1 MRNEVF
7 GTCPVCGNQLLATRL
22 TCTRCHTEITGEF
35 ALSRFSYLNRDELQF
50 VETFLRVQGNIKEM
64 EKEFNISY
72 PTVKKML
79 DTIITKMGFPVKQEA
94 EPAVRADD
102 VLSRLQQGEISAE
115 EAIALLKK

>member
-1 MRNEVF
+1 MPGLRQSAACDTF
-7 GTCPVCGNQLLATRL
+7 DLYPLSYGDYRRVCLIPFQL
-22 TCTRCHTEITGEF
+22 
-35 ALSRFSYLNRDELQF
+35 SNRDELQF
-50 VETFLRVQGNIKEM
+50 VETFIRVQGNIKEM

>member
-1 MRNEVF
+1 MPTLSAMF
-7 GTCPVCGNQLLATRL
+7 RL
-22 TCTRCHTEITGEF
+22 ID
-35 ALSRFSYLNRDELQF
+35 SY
-50 VETFLRVQGNIKEM
+50 
-64 EKEFNISY
+64 SAS
-72 PTVKKML
+72 VKKML

>member
-22 TCTRCHTEITGEF
+22 ICTRCHTEITGEF

-50 VETFLRVQGNIKEM
+50 VETFIRVQGNIKEM

>member
-1 MRNEVF
+1 M
-7 GTCPVCGNQLLATRL
+7 

-50 VETFLRVQGNIKEM
+50 VETFIRVQGNIKEM

>member
-22 TCTRCHTEITGEF
+22 TCTRYHTEITGEF

-50 VETFLRVQGNIKEM
+50 VETFIRVQGNIKEM

>member
-1 MRNEVF
+1 MLFRS
-7 GTCPVCGNQLLATRL
+7 
-22 TCTRCHTEITGEF
+22 I
-35 ALSRFSYLNRDELQF
+35 
-50 VETFLRVQGNIKEM
+50 RVQGNIKEM

>member
-7 GTCPVCGNQLLATRL
+7 GTCPVCGHQLLATRL
-22 TCTRCHTEITGEF
+22 TCSCCHTEITGEF

-50 VETFLRVQGNIKEM
+50 VDTFIRVQGNIKEM

-79 DTIITKMGFPVKQEA
+79 ESIIQKMGFSSAQKE
-94 EPAVRADD
+94 EPAADAED
-102 VLSRLQQGEISAE
+102 ILTQLQQGRISAD

>member
-22 TCTRCHTEITGEF
+22 TCSRCHTEITGEF

-50 VETFLRVQGNIKEM
+50 VETFIRVQGNIKEM
-64 EKEFNISY
+64 EKEFEISY

-79 DTIITKMGFPVKQEA
+79 ENIIQKMGFTVSKTESNASA
-94 EPAVRADD
+94 ED
-102 VLSRLQQGEISAE
+102 VLSQLKAGKISAD
-115 EAIALLKK
+115 EAVALLRK

>member
-1 MRNEVF
+1 MRQPAACDTFNLYSLSY
-7 GTCPVCGNQLLATRL
+7 GDYRRVC
-22 TCTRCHTEITGEF
+22 
-35 ALSRFSYLNRDELQF
+35 LSRFSYLNRDELQF
-50 VETFLRVQGNIKEM
+50 VETFIRVQGNIKEM

-79 DTIITKMGFPVKQEA
+79 DMIITKMGFPVRQE
-94 EPAVRADD
+94 EKSAVCADD